1 MAAICK
7 PEDAVVTKLVSTQT
21 FTDTNGYYT
30 QNQISLFQN
39 EYVNALNA
47 GVQNDP
53 LTYMTDKYGSDAFFT
68 TVGNIN
74 EYTAKPYI
82 QALLLETPD
91 LNPTLIGELS
101 TPNFLGIARGKIIT
115 LFKGTVK
122 ENERRYRLKPKHFK
136 C

>member
-91 LNPTLIGELS
+91 LNTLYQRVSQGPI
-101 TPNFLGIARGKIIT
+101 TPFEAAD
-115 LFKGTVK
+115 FMK
-122 ENERRYRLKPKHFK
+122 EYNY
-136 C
+136 